1 MIKFPEQYKK
11 VNSKFKYKYMVV
23 TVGNLLL
30 DIPLSLPIN
39 YCKEF
44 NLESKYWDIGTDYL
58 MQC

>member
-11 VNSKFKYKYMVV
+11 VNSKLKYKYMVV

-39 YCKEF
+39 YKQEF
-44 NLESKYWDIGTDYL
+44 SLENKYWNMGTKYL